1 MVYAYALRYA
11 GSRRQKMNVQDTY
24 FIGVF
29 TALGGILLGWWV
41 DRSLTSITAA
51 DEPPPR
57 NKW

>member
-1 MVYAYALRYA
+1 MLDL
-11 GSRRQKMNVQDTY
+11 GRQKMSFQDGY
-24 FIGVF
+24 FTGVL

-41 DRSLTSITAA
+41 DRYLTTIAAA